1 LIATLAPVIAHV
13 GHWLIGIAFGAPA
26 VVIPLGLV
34 VLTMRDRRQERL
46 EAS

>member
-1 LIATLAPVIAHV
+1 VIAHV
-13 GHWLIGIAFGAPA
+13 GHRLIGIAFGAPA

-34 VLTMRDRRQERL
+34 FLTVRDRRREHL